1 MHPIVVSLI
10 DTKNKISAITIFP
23 FALLQKI
30 ELVDDNQLISKEKVD
45 NYLIRKFVPYVTSFY
60 EVSAKVITNVE
71 EVLSLMLQSIKILG
85 MHKSEVCRL
94 HEL

>member
-45 NYLIRKFVPYVTSFY
+45 NYLIHKFVPYVTSFY

-71 EVLSLMLQSIKILG
+71 VLSLMLQTIKILG